1 MRVMRCHRT
10 RAARSPPSAR
20 ARAERPLS
28 CSRWRCCLLLPPQDG
43 TAVPTIA
50 YSYIRGSFRSVLLHK
65 HSRQVDRYPR
75 SCAINKSHGAGRV
88 VGAPRHL
95 PDDVV
100 PSLPSRAAVGPRG
113 SKRSRSDAPSPFR
126 PRARASRIQPLL
138 LQMLGVYRKNH
149 HQQTPPPHQP
159 PLTPSMA
166 P

>member
-65 HSRQVDRYPR
+65 HSRLVDQYPR

-100 PSLPSRAAVGPRG
+100 PSLPSPPSVPEAASEADQMRRRRSALARARRASSLYY
-113 SKRSRSDAPSPFR
+113 SKCLEYIAKTIINR
-126 PRARASRIQPLL
+126 PRHPTNRP
-138 LQMLGVYRKNH
+138 
-149 HQQTPPPHQP
+149 
-159 PLTPSMA
+159 
-166 P
+166 

>member
-1 MRVMRCHRT
+1 MRIMRCHRT
-10 RAARSPPSAR
+10 R

-65 HSRQVDRYPR
+65 HSRLVDQYPR

-100 PSLPSRAAVGPRG
+100 PSLPSPPSVPEAASETDQMRRRRSALARARRASSLYY
-113 SKRSRSDAPSPFR
+113 SKCLEYIAKTIINR
-126 PRARASRIQPLL
+126 PRHPTNRP
-138 LQMLGVYRKNH
+138 
-149 HQQTPPPHQP
+149 
-159 PLTPSMA
+159 
-166 P
+166 

>member
-100 PSLPSRAAVGPRG
+100 PSLPSPPSVPEAASETDQMRRRRSALARARRASSLYY
-113 SKRSRSDAPSPFR
+113 SKCLEYIAKTIINR
-126 PRARASRIQPLL
+126 PRHPTNRP
-138 LQMLGVYRKNH
+138 
-149 HQQTPPPHQP
+149 
-159 PLTPSMA
+159 
-166 P
+166 